1 MYHNSLTK
9 PVTAAQVRVLG
20 EMGLDPSSIRTS
32 YDAYQL
38 IRAHYAKWA
47 SLPATAKQ
55 EWLLRQ
61 TGQWKDGM
69 DRGEA
74 AELIARIKQ
83 Q

>member
-9 PVTAAQVRVLG
+9 PVTAAQVRVLK

-32 YDAYQL
+32 YDAYLL

-47 SLPATAKQ
+47 RLPATAKQ

-61 TGQWKDGM
+61 AGQWKDSM
-69 DRGEA
+69 DRGA
-74 AELIARIKQ
+74 AADLIARIKQ
-83 Q
+83 E